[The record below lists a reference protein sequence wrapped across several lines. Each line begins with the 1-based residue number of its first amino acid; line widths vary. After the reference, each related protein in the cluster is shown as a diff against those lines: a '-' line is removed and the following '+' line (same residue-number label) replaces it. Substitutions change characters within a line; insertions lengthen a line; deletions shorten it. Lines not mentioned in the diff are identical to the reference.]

1 MMITQWFSLYEK
13 TEKTTILKKKMKD
26 VRYQLI
32 QVINEN
38 NHEQRDKLLAI
49 YEVLLIEFENAQ
61 KQTKNNE

>member
-1 MMITQWFSLYEK
+1 MITQWFSLYEK